1 MPAPDRRRAGRYHG
15 WVNAFPGRA
24 WQHSFWRLA
33 AWLGG
38 CLLLGLL
45 AGRPAVALCIG
56 LAAALGWHY
65 WQLSKLLRRLE
76 QRRSFEPP
84 EGWGI
89 FSEVQARL
97 FQRQREAR
105 RRKQRLHGLLH
116 AFREAAAALPDGIVL
131 VQRDGRIAWF
141 NEAAMRLLGLRHP
154 VDVGGRITHL
164 LRTPRVLDWFAA
176 GAAEPL
182 IDLPSPHDPGL
193 RLLLRMADYT
203 AEQKLLVV
211 RDVSKLMQLEQV
223 RRDFVANVSHELR
236 TPLTVIHGYLD
247 MLDPDEHPDW
257 ADLLREMRNQSQR
270 MNRIVEDLLTLSRL
284 ESLDRVAAERVPMR
298 PMLAALRRDAEALSA
313 GRHRIEVEDQ
323 HAVDLLGSAKELQS
337 AFSNLVSNAVR
348 YTPAAGLVRIV
359 FAPAADGGA
368 QLAVIDSGPGIAAQH
383 LPRITER
390 FYRVS
395 NSRSRETGGT
405 GLGLAIVKHALN
417 LHHARLEIASEI
429 GKGSCFRCVFAAAQ
443 TLPALADE
451 AG

>member
-1 MPAPDRRRAGRYHG
+1 MPAPDRGLMARYHEV
-15 WVNAFPGRA
+15 VNAFPGRA
-24 WQHSFWRLA
+24 WQHSMWRLT
-33 AWLGG
+33 AWLGA
-38 CLLLGLL
+38 CLVLGLL
-45 AGRPAVALCIG
+45 VGHAAWGLCAG

-65 WQLSKLLRRLE
+65 WQLGRLLRRLA

-84 EGWGI
+84 EGWGL

-116 AFREAAAALPDGIVL
+116 AFREAAAALPDGIVV

-154 VDVGGRITHL
+154 ADVGGRITHL
-164 LRTPRVLDWFAA
+164 LRTPRVVDWFVA
-176 GAAEPL
+176 GASEPL
-182 IDLPSPHDPGL
+182 IDVPSPTDPQQ
-193 RLLLRMADYT
+193 RLLLRLADYT
-203 AEQKLLVV
+203 DEQKLLVV

-257 ADLLREMRNQSQR
+257 TDLLREMRNQSQR

-284 ESLDRVAAERVPMR
+284 ESLDRVSADRVPMR
-298 PMLAALRRDAEALSA
+298 ALLAALRRDAEALSA
-313 GRHRIEVEDQ
+313 GRHRIELEDR
-323 HAVDLLGSAKELQS
+323 AALDLHGSAKELQS

-348 YTPAAGLVRIV
+348 YTPAGGLVRIV
-359 FAPAADGGA
+359 FEAANDGGA
-368 QLAVIDSGPGIAAQH
+368 QLSVIDSGPGIAAQH

-417 LHHARLEIASEI
+417 LHHAKLEISSEV
-429 GKGSCFRCVFAAAQ
+429 GRGSCFRCVFAAAQ
-443 TLPALADE
+443 TLPALAND
-451 AG
+451 